1 LSEAR
6 LPARYLFL
14 RRLQSLLRKRRWLC
28 EVVSGGRQASFDAV
42 ITPRDGEPKV
52 TSLVKVSTID
62 EDFKSALLPRI
73 GVWRWRELSRTLGV
87 RMILLLSDFE
97 GDIEKAKVV
106 DVTDIIS
113 TPLEASYAK
122 RMNTVL
128 IHRNV
133 LSPRV
138 ELFEEWLGKI
148 EETAKKLA
156 EKRLKLP
163 KEKPKEK
170 EE

>member
-1 LSEAR
+1 VSETR

-28 EVVSGGRQASFDAV
+28 EIVSGGRQASFDAI
-42 ITPRDGEPKV
+42 ITPRNGEPRV
-52 TSLVKVSTID
+52 TSLVKVAVID

-73 GVWRWRELSRTLGV
+73 GVWRWRELSRTLGA
-87 RMILLLSDFE
+87 RMVLILSEFNAE
-97 GDIEKAKVV
+97 VEEAKVV
-106 DVTDIIS
+106 DVSDIIS

-128 IHRNV
+128 IHRDV

-156 EKRLKLP
+156 EKKLKLP
-163 KEKPKEK
+163 KKEV
-170 EE
+170 E

>member
-1 LSEAR
+1 VSEAR

-28 EVVSGGRQASFDAV
+28 EIVSGGRQASFDAI
-42 ITPRDGEPKV
+42 ITPRDGEPRV
-52 TSLVKVSTID
+52 TSLIKVTTID

-73 GVWRWRELSRTLGV
+73 GVWRWRELSRTLGA
-87 RMILLLSDFE
+87 RMVLILSDFE
-97 GDIEKAKVV
+97 GDVEKAKVV
-106 DVTDIIS
+106 DVTDMIS

-128 IHRNV
+128 VHRNI

-148 EETAKKLA
+148 EKTAAKLA
-156 EKRLKLP
+156 EKRLKLS
-163 KEKPKEK
+163 KEREKKEG
-170 EE
+170 E

>member
-1 LSEAR
+1 VSEAR

-28 EVVSGGRQASFDAV
+28 EIVSGGRQASFDAV
-42 ITPRDGEPKV
+42 IVPRDGEPRV
-52 TSLVKVSTID
+52 TSLVKVATVD

-73 GVWRWRELSRTLGV
+73 GVWRWRELARTLGA
-87 RMILLLSDFE
+87 RMVLVISDFDAE
-97 GDIEKAKVV
+97 VEKAKVA

-113 TPLEASYAK
+113 TSLEAAYAK
-122 RMNTVL
+122 KMNTVL
-128 IHRNV
+128 VHRNV
-133 LSPRV
+133 LEPRI

-148 EETAKKLA
+148 EKTAAKLA

-163 KEKPKEK
+163 
-170 EE
+170 EEREE

>member
-28 EVVSGGRQASFDAV
+28 EIVSGGRQASFDAIV
-42 ITPRDGEPKV
+42 TPRNGEPRV
-52 TSLVKVSTID
+52 TSLVKVAVVD
-62 EDFKSALLPRI
+62 EDFKSVLLPRI
-73 GVWRWRELSRTLGV
+73 GAWRWRELSRTLGA
-87 RMILLLSDFE
+87 RMVLILSDFE
-97 GDIEKAKVV
+97 GDVEEAKVV
-106 DVTDIIS
+106 DVSDIIS
-113 TPLEASYAK
+113 TPLEAAYAK

-128 IHRNV
+128 VHRDV

-148 EETAKKLA
+148 EKTAAKLA
-156 EKRLKLP
+156 EKRLKVKAKEV
-163 KEKPKEK
+163 KEKGE
-170 EE
+170 

>member
-1 LSEAR
+1 MSEAR

-28 EVVSGGRQASFDAV
+28 EIISGGRQASFDAV
-42 ITPRDGEPKV
+42 IVPRDGEPRV
-52 TSLVKVSTID
+52 TSLVKVTTID
-62 EDFKSALLPRI
+62 EDFKSALLPRV
-73 GVWRWRELSRTLGV
+73 GAWRWRELARTLGAK
-87 RMILLLSDFE
+87 MILVLSSFDGE
-97 GDIEKAKVV
+97 VEEAKVV
-106 DVTDIIS
+106 DVSDIIS
-113 TPLEASYAK
+113 TSLEAAYAK

-128 IHRNV
+128 IHRNI

-138 ELFEEWLGKI
+138 ELFEEWLEKI
-148 EETAKKLA
+148 EKTAAKLA

-170 EE
+170 GE

>member
-1 LSEAR
+1 VSEAR

-28 EVVSGGRQASFDAV
+28 EIISGGRQASFDAV

-73 GVWRWRELSRTLGV
+73 GVWRWRELSRTLGT
-87 RMILLLSDFE
+87 RMVLVISDFDAE
-97 GDIEKAKVV
+97 VEKAKVV

-113 TPLEASYAK
+113 TSLEAAYAK
-122 RMNTVL
+122 KMNTVL
-128 IHRNV
+128 IHRNI
-133 LSPRV
+133 LEPRI

-148 EETAKKLA
+148 EKTATKLA

-163 KEKPKEK
+163 REKGKK
-170 EE
+170 DA